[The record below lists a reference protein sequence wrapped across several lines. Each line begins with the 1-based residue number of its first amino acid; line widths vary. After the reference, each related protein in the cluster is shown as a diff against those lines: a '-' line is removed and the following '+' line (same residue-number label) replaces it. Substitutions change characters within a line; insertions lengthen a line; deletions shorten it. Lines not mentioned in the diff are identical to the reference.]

1 MATEERSKLWVA
13 LAASSVGTVLEW
25 YDFAL
30 YGAASALVFN
40 KIFFPQFDPIA
51 GTMAAFAAYAVG
63 FVIRPFGGI
72 LFGSLGDRY
81 GRKPVLL
88 ATLVLMGIST
98 TLIGLLP
105 TYDQVGIWA
114 PAGLV
119 LLRAIQGL
127 GAGAEYGG
135 AILVAAESAPNRR
148 GFYASFP
155 AAAVDVSLVIA
166 TALFALFKLMPPD
179 DFLAWGWRIPFL
191 LGSVV
196 FLLSLYVRR
205 RMTETD
211 DFVRS
216 ARAPTT
222 QKASGAP
229 LRRVLRDHRRELLLA
244 AGANVAPSLSYV
256 FQIFSLSYAVTQLKL
271 PASTILIGVL
281 LSGVAGAIGS
291 LTFGALSDRFGRP
304 RLILIGGLFT
314 ALFAFPFFALLGTGI
329 PAVIWFAV
337 VVAHLGER
345 IAFGAQPAFYAE
357 LFPVELRYTGIALAR
372 EVTGAVIA
380 GPLPLLATALVA
392 SSGGAPWL
400 VAGLACLMGL
410 VTAVTGAVAG
420 QARKRPT
427 FSSEARAAAAPNS

>member
-1 MATEERSKLWVA
+1 MRTGERSKLWVA
-13 LAASSVGTVLEW
+13 LAASSVGTILEW

-40 KIFFPQFDPIA
+40 KIFFPHFDPIA

-63 FVIRPFGGI
+63 FVIRPIGGI
-72 LFGSLGDRY
+72 LFGNLGDRY

-88 ATLVLMGIST
+88 ATLTLMGIST

-114 PAGLV
+114 PIGLV

-155 AAAVDVSLVIA
+155 AAAVDVALVIA
-166 TALFALFKLMPPD
+166 TSLFALLQLMPQD
-179 DFLAWGWRIPFL
+179 DLLAWGWRIPFL

-196 FLLSLYVRR
+196 FALSLLVRR
-205 RMTETD
+205 HMSETD
-211 DFVRS
+211 DFVRTAKGRS
-216 ARAPTT
+216 PTRAPL
-222 QKASGAP
+222 A
-229 LRRVLRDHRRELLLA
+229 RVLRDHRRELLLA
-244 AGANVAPSLSYV
+244 AGANFAPSLSYV
-256 FQIFSLSYAVTQLKL
+256 FQIFSLSYAVTQLKV
-271 PASTILIGVL
+271 PTSTILVGVL
-281 LSGVAGAIGS
+281 LSGAAGAVGS
-291 LTFGALSDRFGRP
+291 LTFGALSDCYGRA

-357 LFPVELRYTGIALAR
+357 LFPVELRYSGIALAR

-380 GPLPLLATALVA
+380 GPLPLVATALVA
-392 SSGGAPWL
+392 TSGGSPWL
-400 VAGLACLMGL
+400 VAGLASVMGL
-410 VTAVTGAVAG
+410 VTAVTGVMAARTAKATRPYPEPRAVV
-420 QARKRPT
+420 
-427 FSSEARAAAAPNS
+427 APLP

>member
-1 MATEERSKLWVA
+1 MGARGSSKLWVA

-40 KIFFPQFDPIA
+40 TVFFPQFDPVA

-63 FVIRPFGGI
+63 FVIRPLGGI
-72 LFGSLGDRY
+72 LFGNLGDRY

-88 ATLVLMGIST
+88 ATLVLMGVST

-105 TYDQVGIWA
+105 TYAQVGVWA
-114 PAGLV
+114 PLGLV

-135 AILVAAESAPNRR
+135 AILVAAESAPDRR

-166 TALFALFKLMPPD
+166 TSLFALLKLMPSER
-179 DFLAWGWRIPFL
+179 FMSWGWRIPFL
-191 LGSVV
+191 LGAVV
-196 FLLSLYVRR
+196 FALSLYVRR

-216 ARAPTT
+216 RQAPKAKRAPL
-222 QKASGAP
+222 A
-229 LRRVLRDHRRELLLA
+229 RVVGEHRRALLLA

-281 LSGVAGAIGS
+281 LSGVAGAVGS
-291 LTFGALSDRFGRP
+291 LTFGALSDRYGRA

-314 ALFAFPFFALLGTGI
+314 AAFAFPFFALLGTGI

-372 EVTGAVIA
+372 EVTGAVVA

-392 SSGGAPWL
+392 ASGGAPWL
-400 VAGLACLMGL
+400 VAGLACVMGL
-410 VTAVTGAVAG
+410 VTAATGAVAG
-420 QARKRPT
+420 RTVAQPAT
-427 FSSEARAAAAPNS
+427 FPEPRSGAVLNS